1 MRRKILVL
9 FAHPA
14 HARSRANAM
23 LRQAAQAVA
32 GVRVHD
38 LYERYPEFV
47 IDVAYEQSLLLEHD
61 IIVLQHPLQWY
72 SAPAIVKEWLDA
84 VLEEGWAYG
93 ERGDRLREKMLLVAV
108 SAGGAEQAYRP
119 EGANRF
125 TIEQLLR
132 PIELTARLCGMR
144 YLRPFVTYGAR
155 RLDAATMAASAR
167 EYAALLARLAGGEVP
182 APFDSRS
189 SSS

>member
-1 MRRKILVL
+1 MSRKILVL
-9 FAHPA
+9 YAHPA
-14 HARSRANAM
+14 HARSRTNAM
-23 LRQAAQAVA
+23 LRQAAQDVA
-32 GVRVHD
+32 GVSVHD

-47 IDVAYEQSLLLEHD
+47 IDVASEQSLLLEHD

-72 SAPAIVKEWLDA
+72 GAPAIIKEWLDA

-93 ERGDRLREKMLLVAV
+93 ERGDRLRDKMLLVAV
-108 SAGGAEQAYRP
+108 SAGGTEQAYRP

-132 PIELTARLCGMR
+132 PLELTARLCGMR

-167 EYAALLARLAGGEVP
+167 EYTALLARLAGGDVP
-182 APFDSRS
+182 APFDSR
-189 SSS
+189 